1 MSVDPTAAGS
11 SAGAGSAA
19 LDALVAAEL
28 NALAADAQ
36 ALQQQVAVGDVLT
49 ATVLPSNGLTDL
61 LSILGTRVAAA
72 LPPSIMPGDQITVQV
87 TGFNGTQVL
96 LQMLSSS
103 EGDPATQTPTP
114 IPIPTSTTSATAPA
128 STTPSVPAPSS
139 APLPGGTTA
148 PPPGTT
154 IAPPSSVFVA
164 ATVRPNAPTPSP
176 IAPGS
181 TIPEAPAESAQPG
194 TIPGAAGTTLPTPV
208 FGGIEARLAAA
219 RAASVTILAP
229 NASEAAPSTAPST
242 APPSAPVPPAPLPT
256 GAPSAPP
263 PLGGRTF
270 VVPPQIAARYA
281 GPTPGAASPAPSA
294 PAATASAAPAATPT
308 ARTIATFQDPVTLVR
323 ALNLPVTPSNIAAA
337 RLAIEAPQRLP
348 AALATLQSALPQ
360 SDDPRVTTLQT
371 IAAFISKI
379 EPSSPQLATQIAA
392 YVEHV
397 VSGSEPALAQLL
409 TAHVESAAPPAT
421 AAAPEVAVA
430 AEAAPAAEPSLPVVA
445 LAQIAERA
453 ATIAVSLKE
462 QLFSLVSGAP
472 VGGREAELVVPAA
485 SSALTAVT
493 TVQLAAAASA
503 AANPQTMSFS
513 LPMWLGSSYAQAHL
527 AVDRDRPDTPNAP
540 LDGDNFHIAFV
551 LETKHLGT
559 VAIDLRTVGRAFALS
574 VKTEDLPTAQRFG
587 DELSRLTDRL
597 SSLRYQPKSVEAVVA
612 LPPSNGAAAAAP
624 AVAVATDAPV
634 GEPAAAFNERA

>member
-1 MSVDPTAAGS
+1 MSVDPTVAGS

-19 LDALVAAEL
+19 IDALVTAEL
-28 NALAADAQ
+28 NALAAEGQ

-61 LSILGTRVAAA
+61 LSILGTRVAAS

-103 EGDPATQTPTP
+103 EGEPTTQTP
-114 IPIPTSTTSATAPA
+114 IPIPTSTTSPTAV
-128 STTPSVPAPSS
+128 TTPTTSSVPAPTS
-139 APLPGGTTA
+139 APLPGSTTP

-176 IAPGS
+176 IAPGT
-181 TIPEAPAESAQPG
+181 TIPDAPPESAQPG
-194 TIPGAAGTTLPTPV
+194 TIPGAAGTTIPTPV

-229 NASEAAPSTAPST
+229 NASDSAPSATPTSASSARPAPTA
-242 APPSAPVPPAPLPT
+242 APPSAPPTIPT
-256 GAPSAPP
+256 GATP

-270 VVPPQIAARYA
+270 VVPPQIAARF
-281 GPTPGAASPAPSA
+281 PAASPLPAPSA
-294 PAATASAAPAATPT
+294 PATTASAAPAAAPT
-308 ARTIATFQDPVTLVR
+308 ARTIATYQDPVTLVR

-371 IAAFISKI
+371 IVAFISKI

-397 VSGSEPALAQLL
+397 VSGPEPALAQLL
-409 TAHVESAAPPAT
+409 AAHVESAAPPAT

-430 AEAAPAAEPSLPVVA
+430 AEAAPTAEASLPVVA

-472 VGGREAELVVPAA
+472 VGGRDAELVVPAA

-527 AVDRDRPDTPNAP
+527 AVDRDRPDTPNVP

-612 LPPSNGAAAAAP
+612 LPASNGVAAAP
-624 AVAVATDAPV
+624 AVAVATDAPP
-634 GEPAAAFNERA
+634 GEPAAVFNERA